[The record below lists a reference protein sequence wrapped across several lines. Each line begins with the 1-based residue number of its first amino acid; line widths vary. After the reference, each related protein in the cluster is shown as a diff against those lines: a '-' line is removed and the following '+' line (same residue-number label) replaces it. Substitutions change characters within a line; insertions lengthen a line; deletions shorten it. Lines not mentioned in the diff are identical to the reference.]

1 LGLDL
6 PSTRS
11 LRRKSDRGSK
21 DVKPAP
27 WPEITPESLAM
38 LGIGVALGVAG
49 VLVAALFTKLL
60 SGDRER

>member
-1 LGLDL
+1 MRLDL

-11 LRRKSDRGSK
+11 PRRKPDQGLK
-21 DVKPAP
+21 EAKPAP
-27 WPEITPESLAM
+27 WPEVTPENLAM

-60 SGDRER
+60 SGDREQ

>member
-1 LGLDL
+1 MRLDL
-6 PSTRS
+6 PSTRL
-11 LRRKSDRGSK
+11 LRRKPDQGLK
-21 DVKPAP
+21 EGKHAP

-60 SGDRER
+60 SGDREQ

>member
-1 LGLDL
+1 L
-6 PSTRS
+6 
-11 LRRKSDRGSK
+11 LRRKPDQGLK
-21 DVKPAP
+21 EGKHAP

-60 SGDRER
+60 SGDREQ

>member
-1 LGLDL
+1 MRLNDL
-6 PSTRS
+6 PSTWR
-11 LRRKSDRGSK
+11 RRKPNEGSGE
-21 DVKPAP
+21 VKPTP
-27 WPEITPESLAM
+27 WPEVTPEGLAM

>member
-1 LGLDL
+1 MRLDNLASTWRRRKPKLGL
-6 PSTRS
+6 
-11 LRRKSDRGSK
+11 GEA
-21 DVKPAP
+21 KPTP